1 MSYFPT
7 ATSKSDDVLMALART
22 FPRGLQDAEKLFY
35 PSLKSILEMLRKT
48 TLVTVYLFT
57 FPAIVLYQTMSFNI
71 CSLLIVGPILAILTG
86 KDSSNIKCKVIDL
99 KVNCIFLIY
108 IFLLCLCSTMHA
120 CICLCV
126 YMPPVPPIKNIENKI
141 TELEEAKK
149 FLKHLCDEI
158 DKTNNSRTHHP
169 CYTRPILEAAC
180 QNAYDVV
187 EEILSRSPEAI
198 QSKDTRGYDI
208 IQLAIINRSAK
219 IYNLIYDVDERKNL
233 HKMYK
238 DSSKN
243 NMLHLAGRL
252 APSSV
257 LNQRTGAALQLQLEL
272 QWREEVKKLVIPTYI
287 CEENIFKETPDM
299 VFTREHKDLVKE
311 GEQWMKTT
319 AESCSITAALI
330 TTIVFAAAI
339 TVPGGNNQEK
349 GTPLFKKDT
358 AFIIFAISDAISLFS
373 SSTALLVF
381 LSILTARFAEKD
393 FLASL
398 PRRLFIGLFSL
409 LLSTTSM
416 MVAFSATLFLVFCDR
431 KLWMLAPICGLAL
444 IPIAL
449 FVGLQFPLMIDL
461 FSSTY
466 LPIFGKA
473 SKVTFKK
480 FIRKMY
486 EFIS

>member
-1 MSYFPT
+1 MRKNFSILVNCLWFC
-7 ATSKSDDVLMALART
+7 VLA
-22 FPRGLQDAEKLFY
+22 
-35 PSLKSILEMLRKT
+35 LKSILEMLRKT

-108 IFLLCLCSTMHA
+108 IFPCA
-120 CICLCV
+120 CVVPCMLASAFAFICLLVLIVCFPFLLL
-126 YMPPVPPIKNIENKI
+126 YYLLWKSANILAFPPIKNIENKI

-349 GTPLFKKDT
+349 GTPLVQKGH
-358 AFIIFAISDAISLFS
+358 SLHY
-373 SSTALLVF
+373 
-381 LSILTARFAEKD
+381 
-393 FLASL
+393 
-398 PRRLFIGLFSL
+398 
-409 LLSTTSM
+409 
-416 MVAFSATLFLVFCDR
+416 
-431 KLWMLAPICGLAL
+431 ICY
-444 IPIAL
+444 I
-449 FVGLQFPLMIDL
+449 
-461 FSSTY
+461 
-466 LPIFGKA
+466 
-473 SKVTFKK
+473 
-480 FIRKMY
+480 
-486 EFIS
+486 